1 MNTLHIC
8 MALLILQFVVSKK
21 AIVLTTKQKG
31 LESCAVYFFIIII
44 FFLLERKSCLW
55 SLSAGCYLN
64 TPLLH

>member
-44 FFLLERKSCLW
+44 FFFYW
-55 SLSAGCYLN
+55 SVSHACDHSLQAAI
-64 TPLLH
+64 